1 MKSFLILI
9 GIALVAAGGF
19 VGGLAYR
26 AHRDS
31 AGKGISPQK
40 PKRRVLFY
48 VDAMHPAYKSDK
60 PGIAPDC
67 GMKLEPVYADD
78 VAADAAGA
86 GLLNITPEQQRLIG
100 VEYGQAEWSTSS
112 SSFRAVGRV
121 ALD

>member
-9 GIALVAAGGF
+9 CVALVAAGGF

-31 AGKGISPQK
+31 SDLGIITQK
-40 PKRRVLFY
+40 PKRRILFY
-48 VDAMHPAYKSDK
+48 VDRMHPAYKSDK

-78 VAADAAGA
+78 VEAQTTDTGI
-86 GLLNITPEQQRLIG
+86 LNISPEQQRVMG
-100 VEYGQAEWSTSS
+100 VQYGQVEDRKS
-112 SSFRAVGRV
+112 VV
-121 ALD
+121 